1 MMNTKTELEAQV
13 EALKSQL
20 IQARTLQEI
29 GRDLNMARNE
39 MDLLRALAQPALSV
53 DAAEISLAYV
63 DLDDMGRPAY
73 LEVVAMVAPH
83 TASGSLANGTA
94 ATEAVAQPD
103 ESALIGIRLRWKQHA
118 PARLWE
124 AHPDT
129 PTYIADAKQEEALN
143 KAVKTHM
150 ARLGLRAE
158 VAIPL
163 RQAERW
169 VGVILYDWREP
180 HTVSDFERAIFDALP
195 ALVTPV
201 VENQRL
207 VERLEKIVEA
217 RTTELR
223 ENQFLFQTFLD
234 NFPDLA
240 FAKDL
245 EGHFILSNRA
255 LERTFEASRG
265 NLIGRTIYDF
275 VPEETADGMWATER
289 RVLETGKPMEVEH
302 VTHDHDNPRIK
313 WLVEFPLYDADGKIY
328 AVGGIATDITERK
341 EAEAEQ
347 ARLQQETLMA
357 QQEALKELATP
368 IIPVMDRIIVM
379 PLVGHVDSLR
389 ARDIMRSLLAGITEH
404 RAKVVILDVTGVSII
419 DTGIVNHLNKTIQA
433 ARLKGAHTIVTGLSD
448 AVAETI
454 VDLGID
460 WGDVETLSELRTGLL
475 AALRT
480 LGYRVCKIQRP
491 QESV

>member
-1 MMNTKTELEAQV
+1 MNTKTELESQV
-13 EALKSQL
+13 EVLKSQL

-39 MDLLRALAQPALSV
+39 TDMLRALAQPALGV
-53 DAAEISLAYV
+53 DAAEVSLAYI

-73 LEVVAMVAPH
+73 LDVVATIGPH
-83 TASGSLANGTA
+83 A
-94 ATEAVAQPD
+94 AKGAFAAEGAAQTD
-103 ESALIGIRLRWKQHA
+103 ESAVLGMRLRWKQHA

-124 AHPDT
+124 AHSDA
-129 PTYIADAKQEEALN
+129 PTYIADAKQDEDLN
-143 KAVKTHM
+143 KAVKTHL
-150 ARLGLRAE
+150 ARMGIRAE

-180 HTVSDFERAIFDALP
+180 HTFNDFERAIYDALP
-195 ALVTPV
+195 ALATPV

-223 ENQFLFQTFLD
+223 ENQFLFQTFMD

-245 EGHFILSNRA
+245 QGHFILSNRA
-255 LERTFEASRG
+255 LERAFDAARG

-275 VPEETADGMWATER
+275 VPEETADGMWTAER
-289 RVLETGKPMEVEH
+289 RVLETGRPMEVEQIMP
-302 VTHDHDNPRIK
+302 DNETPRIK

-328 AVGGIATDITERK
+328 AVGGVATDITERK

-347 ARLQQETLMA
+347 ARLQQEALMA

-404 RAKVVILDVTGVSII
+404 HAKVVILDVTGVSII

-460 WGDVETLSELRTGLL
+460 WSDVETLSEMRTGLL

-480 LGYRVCKIQRP
+480 LGYRVCKIQR
-491 QESV
+491 EATR